1 MLAISS
7 NNLSNMA
14 NAELQ
19 AHTTAIALEQTSPT
33 QVKKAKGLWDAK
45 IPVKLFN
52 ELKETLALMCS
63 GNQRCMYCED
73 SFADEIEHRRPKNL
87 YPQQTFDWENMLFS
101 CGPCNGP
108 KNNQFAI
115 LNPPYSNGYIDIT
128 PKRGEVPAKPKS
140 GMDALI
146 NQREENPLDF
156 IWLDFNTFRFT
167 PINPNQDSIDY
178 WKAEYTIK
186 LLRLNARQTLIR
198 GREHAYHSFHNGLS
212 DYLRNFNPNR
222 QVEFRKF
229 LKSAPHKTVW
239 VEMKR
244 QHKQID
250 DLHKL
255 FQQAPE
261 ALTW

>member
-1 MLAISS
+1 MLAISF
-7 NNLSNMA
+7 NKLSEDA
-14 NAELQ
+14 IDGLL
-19 AHTTAIALEQTSPT
+19 AHTTLITLQKDFPEQ
-33 QVKKAKGLWDAK
+33 VAKAKSLWDAK
-45 IPVKLFN
+45 RPVKLFN

-87 YPQQTFDWENMLFS
+87 YPQQTFDWDNMLYS

-115 LNPPYSNGYIDIT
+115 LNPPYANGYTDIS
-128 PKRGEVPAKPKS
+128 PKRGEVPEKPKS

-146 NQREENPLDF
+146 NQRVENPLDF

-167 PINPNQDSIDY
+167 PINPNQDSMEY

-186 LLRLNARQTLIR
+186 LLRLNLRQTLIR
-198 GREHAYHSFHNGLS
+198 GREHAYHSFRNGLS
-212 DYLRNFNPNR
+212 DYLINLNPNR